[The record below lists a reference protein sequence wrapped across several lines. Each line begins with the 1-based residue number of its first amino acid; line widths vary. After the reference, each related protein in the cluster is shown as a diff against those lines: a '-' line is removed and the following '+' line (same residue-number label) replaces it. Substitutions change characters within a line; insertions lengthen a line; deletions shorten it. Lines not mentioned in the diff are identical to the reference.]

1 MSEGRDI
8 YHEPKQ
14 KVLLRTADVYQTEV
28 ADEVAGYSDKLL
40 AIVADYHNGGRPE
53 GMNAQA
59 MVGKSKRGE
68 VAFRL
73 FGRINPETRV
83 IEAAGF
89 KTRGCL
95 AVTGC
100 ASVVCSMLEGC
111 TFDEALAITTD
122 DVKTALDGVPV
133 DKVYTIHF
141 AIEAVRALIGDYLV
155 RQGASLEELDA
166 VVPCNSLSVPCMI
179 CEHCSL
185 RSTRVELKMAE
196 A

>member
-1 MSEGRDI
+1 MEDEARNVYREVQDR
-8 YHEPKQ
+8 H
-14 KVLLRTADVYQTEV
+14 VLRTADVYQTEIEDGV
-28 ADEVAGYSDKLL
+28 TGYSDTLL
-40 AIVADYHNGGRPE
+40 SVVANFRNGGAPE
-53 GMNAQA
+53 GFNAQS

-68 VAFRL
+68 VAL
-73 FGRINPETRV
+73 
-83 IEAAGF
+83 
-89 KTRGCL
+89 
-95 AVTGC
+95 
-100 ASVVCSMLEGC
+100 VCSMLEGC